1 MLLSSSGAST
11 SSIKQNGAGLSLNI
25 ANTSAIAVSA
35 FSPPDNKAIV
45 VFFLP
50 GGCAKTCKPLS
61 NISLPCSSS
70 LAWPPANKVLKSALK
85 CIFTV
90 LKVWV
95 NCSRVSPSI
104 FNMASSKVCVAWRKS
119 NIWLS
124 KYFLRSASFASSC
137 IAAKLTSPST
147 VMFCWI

>member
-1 MLLSSSGAST
+1 MVTPISCCAISMVTLLCDTNKNCVFSLICLTKLQKRSVLLSSSGAST

-104 FNMASSKVCVAWRKS
+104 FNMASSKVCVA
-119 NIWLS
+119 
-124 KYFLRSASFASSC
+124 
-137 IAAKLTSPST
+137 
-147 VMFCWI
+147 